1 MPFLILDLR
10 EDQKGTSH
18 FCQLLNFLLDIFYP
32 KQLHSNFE
40 IPIVPFA
47 VTLTIFAIMKKK
59 IHFKINGLFYP
70 HLGQMAKIAFMK
82 ARSEIGVDHNH

>member
-18 FCQLLNFLLDIFYP
+18 FCQLLHFLLVIFHP
-32 KQLHSNFE
+32 KQLYPYF
-40 IPIVPFA
+40 
-47 VTLTIFAIMKKK
+47 TIFAIMEKK

-70 HLGQMAKIAFMK
+70 HLGQMAKLAPM
-82 ARSEIGVDHNH
+82 NHTS